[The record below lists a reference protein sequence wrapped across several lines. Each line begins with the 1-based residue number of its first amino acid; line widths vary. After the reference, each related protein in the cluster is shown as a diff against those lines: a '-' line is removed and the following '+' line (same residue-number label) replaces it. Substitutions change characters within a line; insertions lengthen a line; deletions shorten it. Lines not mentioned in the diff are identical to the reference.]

1 MNAIL
6 YAALFFETS
15 TEEECDP
22 DLAVKQ
28 LEGIAWSLR
37 QLSSAEQDQFRSYAR
52 RVADAD
58 PALAVADEIR
68 TLVGVYFLPTTTT
81 ERRASFPNPGP
92 PERFVP

>member
-37 QLSSAEQDQFRSYAR
+37 QLSSAEQDQFRDYAR

-68 TLVGVYFLPTTTT
+68 TLVEGLLP
-81 ERRASFPNPGP
+81 ADDND
-92 PERFVP
+92 